1 MQIYNDV
8 SQMLVSGQR
17 NRIVIIDDDADIA
30 ELFSEGLEMVGYKTI
45 AFDDPEEAIDYISL
59 NHSEI
64 ALTTVDWWMPLIDGF
79 RIIRLI
85 SDLDS
90 KIRFLLIS
98 GYDLTQEQLKANNNV
113 SYLKKPIKIS
123 ELIESV
129 KKELI
134 QSQ

>member
-17 NRIVIIDDDADIA
+17 NRIVIIDDDPDTA

>member
-1 MQIYNDV
+1 
-8 SQMLVSGQR
+8 MLVSGQR